1 MQILCATIG
10 ASAGS
15 SIKEDWEYDRN
26 GLQGNLKGRKGKGT
40 DRPAENIRQI
50 GDAGSDKRVYIEDYV
65 ITFLEKTGC
74 AVLLGEVWQNENMKC
89 LFADGAVEIA
99 EGEPNDDM
107 WEKIYREMKQYFPG
121 REVIGWA
128 KKMEEPEE
136 EPDEKLFDLHR
147 EQFPGEDR
155 LLFLYDSEENASVFL
170 TENTGIRKQS
180 GYYIYYEKNEQMQ
193 SYMVK
198 ENEGQ
203 SVEAESKN
211 QDGAIQ
217 NFRRRIAKK
226 QQDAQNVE
234 QEQKSKTPTMVR
246 FLYGASMFLVLT
258 ILVIG
263 ATMVNNYNRMK
274 DMEVTLQEMA
284 LGSDGQSSGL
294 SKGTEKQKET
304 DALAASA
311 QAEGEIAKESAAKD
325 ETEKTW
331 ILKESST
338 ESNTTTTGDST
349 DNMGTTG
356 STGTAES
363 STATDGTG
371 GAGTSGR
378 QDSTTSGSSSANSR
392 AASSSD
398 VTKYQA
404 EYTVRDGDTLAIV
417 CRMYY
422 GNLDKLQEICDL
434 NGITDPNTILPGQKI
449 VLP

>member
-1 MQILCATIG
+1 
-10 ASAGS
+10 
-15 SIKEDWEYDRN
+15 
-26 GLQGNLKGRKGKGT
+26 
-40 DRPAENIRQI
+40 
-50 GDAGSDKRVYIEDYV
+50 
-65 ITFLEKTGC
+65 
-74 AVLLGEVWQNENMKC
+74 
-89 LFADGAVEIA
+89 
-99 EGEPNDDM
+99 
-107 WEKIYREMKQYFPG
+107 
-121 REVIGWA
+121 
-128 KKMEEPEE
+128 
-136 EPDEKLFDLHR
+136 
-147 EQFPGEDR
+147 
-155 LLFLYDSEENASVFL
+155 
-170 TENTGIRKQS
+170 
-180 GYYIYYEKNEQMQ
+180 
-193 SYMVK
+193 
-198 ENEGQ
+198 
-203 SVEAESKN
+203 
-211 QDGAIQ
+211 
-217 NFRRRIAKK
+217 
-226 QQDAQNVE
+226 
-234 QEQKSKTPTMVR
+234 
-246 FLYGASMFLVLT
+246 MFLVLT

-311 QAEGEIAKESAAKD
+311 QAEGENTKESAISD

-331 ILKESST
+331 ILKESSTESST

-356 STGTAES
+356 STGTAGS

>member
-1 MQILCATIG
+1 MIEMVYRGTSKDG
-10 ASAGS
+10 
-15 SIKEDWEYDRN
+15 
-26 GLQGNLKGRKGKGT
+26 KGKERTGL
-40 DRPAENIRQI
+40 PKNIRQI

-147 EQFPGEDR
+147 EQFPGEDK

-203 SVEAESKN
+203 SVEAEAKN

-284 LGSDGQSSGL
+284 LGSDGQSSDL
-294 SKGTEKQKET
+294 SKETEKQKET

-311 QAEGEIAKESAAKD
+311 QAEGENTKESTVSD

-338 ESNTTTTGDST
+338 ESNAATESNAESAGTAAGRAGTAGSST
-349 DNMGTTG
+349 AINGTG
-356 STGTAES
+356 STGMTGGSTESTGTTGESSQNLSTES
-363 STATDGTG
+363 ST
-371 GAGTSGR
+371 
-378 QDSTTSGSSSANSR
+378 GSSSASNR
-392 AASSSD
+392 AASSSN
-398 VTKYQA
+398 VTQYQA

>member
-1 MQILCATIG
+1 
-10 ASAGS
+10 
-15 SIKEDWEYDRN
+15 
-26 GLQGNLKGRKGKGT
+26 
-40 DRPAENIRQI
+40 
-50 GDAGSDKRVYIEDYV
+50 
-65 ITFLEKTGC
+65 
-74 AVLLGEVWQNENMKC
+74 
-89 LFADGAVEIA
+89 
-99 EGEPNDDM
+99 
-107 WEKIYREMKQYFPG
+107 
-121 REVIGWA
+121 
-128 KKMEEPEE
+128 
-136 EPDEKLFDLHR
+136 
-147 EQFPGEDR
+147 
-155 LLFLYDSEENASVFL
+155 
-170 TENTGIRKQS
+170 
-180 GYYIYYEKNEQMQ
+180 
-193 SYMVK
+193 
-198 ENEGQ
+198 
-203 SVEAESKN
+203 
-211 QDGAIQ
+211 
-217 NFRRRIAKK
+217 
-226 QQDAQNVE
+226 
-234 QEQKSKTPTMVR
+234 
-246 FLYGASMFLVLT
+246 MFLVLT

-284 LGSDGQSSGL
+284 LGSDGQSSDL

-356 STGTAES
+356 STETAGSTGTAGS

-378 QDSTTSGSSSANSR
+378 QDSTTSGSSSANNR

>member
-1 MQILCATIG
+1 MIEMVYRGTSKDG
-10 ASAGS
+10 
-15 SIKEDWEYDRN
+15 
-26 GLQGNLKGRKGKGT
+26 KGKERTGL
-40 DRPAENIRQI
+40 PKNIRQI
-50 GDAGSDKRVYIEDYV
+50 GDAGSDKRIYIEDYV

-284 LGSDGQSSGL
+284 LGSDGQSSDL

-311 QAEGEIAKESAAKD
+311 QAEGENTKESAISD

-338 ESNTTTTGDST
+338 ESSKNTESLNSTTATESTGANSSSAG
-349 DNMGTTG
+349 NVGTTG
-356 STGTAES
+356 ES
-363 STATDGTG
+363 SQNPSTESSMNSLTG
-371 GAGTSGR
+371 GTSAGTSGR
-378 QDSTTSGSSSANSR
+378 QDSTTSDSSSANNR

>member
-1 MQILCATIG
+1 
-10 ASAGS
+10 
-15 SIKEDWEYDRN
+15 
-26 GLQGNLKGRKGKGT
+26 
-40 DRPAENIRQI
+40 
-50 GDAGSDKRVYIEDYV
+50 
-65 ITFLEKTGC
+65 
-74 AVLLGEVWQNENMKC
+74 
-89 LFADGAVEIA
+89 
-99 EGEPNDDM
+99 
-107 WEKIYREMKQYFPG
+107 
-121 REVIGWA
+121 
-128 KKMEEPEE
+128 
-136 EPDEKLFDLHR
+136 
-147 EQFPGEDR
+147 
-155 LLFLYDSEENASVFL
+155 
-170 TENTGIRKQS
+170 
-180 GYYIYYEKNEQMQ
+180 
-193 SYMVK
+193 
-198 ENEGQ
+198 
-203 SVEAESKN
+203 
-211 QDGAIQ
+211 
-217 NFRRRIAKK
+217 
-226 QQDAQNVE
+226 
-234 QEQKSKTPTMVR
+234 MVR

-284 LGSDGQSSGL
+284 LGSDGQSSDL